1 MSTQIRFRGRDTDS
15 SLETHYFKERPLGY
29 EYKYQPHTF
38 TVMPITANA
47 FLARY
52 SYCLQERFMRGAALV
67 ISKRDSKA
75 VRDAV
80 DHCCAQ
86 KHL

>member
-1 MSTQIRFRGRDTDS
+1 
-15 SLETHYFKERPLGY
+15 
-29 EYKYQPHTF
+29 
-38 TVMPITANA
+38 
-47 FLARY
+47 
-52 SYCLQERFMRGAALV
+52 LV

-86 KHL
+86 KHLTLIN